1 MVSLSDIPCVGKV
14 VDRISDATVD
24 AFFRGLRYLFCY
36 KELIDVLNSE
46 IENVNIQEYR
56 VSQKCAEE
64 RANGKIIEDHVFKW
78 QTEGG
83 YAQGYEIIKFGKDL
97 LANEIAH
104 LPVIEN
110 LPTTDAA
117 FQDFSSRKNA
127 YGKLWNALTTE
138 GSPLILGIYRMPG
151 VGKTRMT
158 EQIWKEAM
166 EKKIFNKV
174 MRANVGSEKLDVF
187 KLQNQIAGY
196 LNCHFESQDN
206 VESRASQL
214 KNSLIYGGKIL
225 IILDDVW
232 SEIPLD
238 DVIGASFGEGSS
250 SKGSKI
256 LLTSRR
262 EDICLRNNCKSP
274 VQITALTVKEAWDL
288 FQNSVGTCHINSL
301 QDETLAKEVCTK
313 CAGLPLLICAV
324 GRALQ
329 FMSHYVWKDVLQKLR
344 KGNFKNIA
352 GIDPQIYACVRLSID
367 TLHDDAKLCLFFCSL
382 FPEDAHIDIRKLIQ
396 VSIGSQLVP
405 DGESTIPAMVD
416 ILTKSSLLL
425 NCRENHITKLHDI
438 IRDVSRSIAFA
449 DPKYAFLHVRCS
461 SRLPDNFGNGTNKLL
476 RLDVEDGEVYFP
488 EDLTCTD
495 LHTLWLHCNNH
506 LQQFSEHFSLQP
518 LSKLKM
524 LIFDN
529 CDIRETDVSLF
540 PKNLNTLCIWGC
552 NLRSPLD
559 LPNLEY
565 LRKLDIQQEL
575 PEVKMVPSAISSLSS
590 LEELH
595 IRNGFRFSDDAKD
608 ITPIMDEI
616 SRLTRLTSLK
626 IFLSDFEACQGTS
639 IFFKLKKYDISVGQR
654 LNTQALPVSTRMIEL
669 IDVEVKRDK
678 GFQSLLRRA
687 EKMTLKSTDVDVS
700 IICNSNREAFADL
713 RELEIE
719 SCDAMEYI
727 ARLFQDEILH
737 SWQPLTSFSKL
748 TILRVGR
755 CSAMKYL
762 FCKSVA
768 KYLMQLQT
776 LYIHECPAME
786 VIVTNEGTGD
796 GEIIEFS
803 KLKKLELGNL
813 GSLRSFYREKKE
825 KNWGSTDKSVISY
838 VQFQPLF
845 DEMVAFPSL
854 EVLCIYDL
862 EHTVTDIWG
871 KHYYDDNNNNN
882 IASSSSF
889 CKLKRL
895 EVSGCSKLES
905 VIPHAMLHRLRNLER
920 LDISFCSSLRNV
932 FPPCI
937 ARDLIHLQHMEIRK
951 CDMMRELIREGEQKQ
966 KEITHDDDGTIIVFP
981 KMTKLKL
988 VDLEN
993 LTSFWCYQGGESD
1006 TYKVKFPTLEDFYLR
1021 SCGEIKLEAIELWGD
1036 DSTSPLKILNMH
1048 SVNQL
1053 QLPCFRSLQ
1062 QLQRLV
1068 IINCALL
1075 EEIVE
1080 DVKGDEHA
1088 EMDTQTI
1095 FGLEQLKSV
1104 FFSCLPNLKSFI
1116 HGSNYE
1122 CYMPSLKEVEV
1133 RNCGLLSLFRGSI
1146 SRNLQQLETL
1156 VVFNCRLLEGIVED
1170 GRGEAINFCKLKI
1183 LWLMHLS
1190 SLKSFYREKKEMHL
1204 GSLNNSGISCV
1215 QFQPLFDGMVAF
1227 PSLKYLEIK
1236 DLEITDIWGNH
1247 NYDDYKNNFVASSFC
1262 KLYMLEV
1269 NHCRKLESV
1278 IPHAML
1284 HRLRNLERL
1293 DVSYCRGLR
1302 NAFPSCIA
1310 RDLTH
1315 LRQLR
1320 FIRCTMMREII
1331 RGSEREEEEEEIIV
1345 FPELKELELVD
1356 LKILTCF
1363 WCCLSGKSSTFTYKE
1378 LEVKSSGRSALFTV
1392 SGFRSLLQLQTLKI
1406 SECALLEE
1414 IVEDVTG
1421 DEHAGMD
1428 TKTIELFQLD
1438 SIIFKDLPNLRI
1450 FAHGANYQYYM
1461 PALKKV
1467 EVDNCGL
1474 PSLFTSPVFRNLHLE
1489 TLVISN
1495 CRLLEGII
1503 NDGRGDETSDTDDK
1517 IFILCQLS
1525 SVTLNDLPN
1534 LRSFSCSIEYFVK
1547 ATDVILS
1554 SSKNCMVIRLS
1565 REKDLLVAGLI
1576 SSHGVTFQA
1585 WENCICLYAYRVTV
1599 MNS

>member
-1 MVSLSDIPCVGKV
+1 MEELIKKEQEQGLIMVSLSDIPCVGKV

-78 QTEGG
+78 QTEVKEMQESAKDFTEKCRNRASWMCLKQGG

-288 FQNSVGTCHINSL
+288 FQNSV
-301 QDETLAKEVCTK
+301 
-313 CAGLPLLICAV
+313 
-324 GRALQ
+324 
-329 FMSHYVWKDVLQKLR
+329 
-344 KGNFKNIA
+344 
-352 GIDPQIYACVRLSID
+352 
-367 TLHDDAKLCLFFCSL
+367 
-382 FPEDAHIDIRKLIQ
+382 DAHIDIRKLIQ

-476 RLDVEDGEVYFP
+476 RLDVED
-488 EDLTCTD
+488 
-495 LHTLWLHCNNH
+495 
-506 LQQFSEHFSLQP
+506 EHFSLQP

-871 KHYYDDNNNNN
+871 KHYYDDNN
-882 IASSSSF
+882 
-889 CKLKRL
+889 
-895 EVSGCSKLES
+895 
-905 VIPHAMLHRLRNLER
+905 
-920 LDISFCSSLRNV
+920 ISH
-932 FPPCI
+932 PPPPF
-937 ARDLIHLQHMEIRK
+937 A
-951 CDMMRELIREGEQKQ
+951 
-966 KEITHDDDGTIIVFP
+966 
-981 KMTKLKL
+981 
-988 VDLEN
+988 N
-993 LTSFWCYQGGESD
+993 S
-1006 TYKVKFPTLEDFYLR
+1006 
-1021 SCGEIKLEAIELWGD
+1021 
-1036 DSTSPLKILNMH
+1036 
-1048 SVNQL
+1048 
-1053 QLPCFRSLQ
+1053 
-1062 QLQRLV
+1062 
-1068 IINCALL
+1068 
-1075 EEIVE
+1075 
-1080 DVKGDEHA
+1080 
-1088 EMDTQTI
+1088 
-1095 FGLEQLKSV
+1095 
-1104 FFSCLPNLKSFI
+1104 
-1116 HGSNYE
+1116 
-1122 CYMPSLKEVEV
+1122 
-1133 RNCGLLSLFRGSI
+1133 RGS
-1146 SRNLQQLETL
+1146 
-1156 VVFNCRLLEGIVED
+1156 
-1170 GRGEAINFCKLKI
+1170 K
-1183 LWLMHLS
+1183 
-1190 SLKSFYREKKEMHL
+1190 
-1204 GSLNNSGISCV
+1204 
-1215 QFQPLFDGMVAF
+1215 
-1227 PSLKYLEIK
+1227 
-1236 DLEITDIWGNH
+1236 
-1247 NYDDYKNNFVASSFC
+1247 
-1262 KLYMLEV
+1262 
-1269 NHCRKLESV
+1269 
-1278 IPHAML
+1278 
-1284 HRLRNLERL
+1284 
-1293 DVSYCRGLR
+1293 
-1302 NAFPSCIA
+1302 
-1310 RDLTH
+1310 
-1315 LRQLR
+1315 
-1320 FIRCTMMREII
+1320 
-1331 RGSEREEEEEEIIV
+1331 
-1345 FPELKELELVD
+1345 
-1356 LKILTCF
+1356 
-1363 WCCLSGKSSTFTYKE
+1363 
-1378 LEVKSSGRSALFTV
+1378 
-1392 SGFRSLLQLQTLKI
+1392 
-1406 SECALLEE
+1406 
-1414 IVEDVTG
+1414 
-1421 DEHAGMD
+1421 
-1428 TKTIELFQLD
+1428 
-1438 SIIFKDLPNLRI
+1438 
-1450 FAHGANYQYYM
+1450 
-1461 PALKKV
+1461 
-1467 EVDNCGL
+1467 
-1474 PSLFTSPVFRNLHLE
+1474 
-1489 TLVISN
+1489 
-1495 CRLLEGII
+1495 
-1503 NDGRGDETSDTDDK
+1503 
-1517 IFILCQLS
+1517 
-1525 SVTLNDLPN
+1525 
-1534 LRSFSCSIEYFVK
+1534 
-1547 ATDVILS
+1547 
-1554 SSKNCMVIRLS
+1554 
-1565 REKDLLVAGLI
+1565 
-1576 SSHGVTFQA
+1576 
-1585 WENCICLYAYRVTV
+1585 
-1599 MNS
+1599 